1 MQVNIEGDELVI
13 RVPLI
18 GIENSFKFF
27 GPINDQEGNTVIY
40 PEIIN
45 PQIFY
50 EDVIGALTM
59 EREDGSTFLTD
70 AFDKA
75 FHYLS
80 EYGSEGIE

>member
-1 MQVNIEGDELVI
+1 MQVGIEGDELVI

-27 GPINDQEGNTVIY
+27 GPINDLIY